1 MGKAA
6 IHRDNLVDTAVRLFR
21 ERGYSGTGLQEILNQ
36 SGAPK
41 GSLYY
46 YFPEGKEALAEAA
59 VRKAGDSMY
68 DSMAQLLV
76 EHSDVS
82 GFLKAYGDLL
92 GGWMEVSGF
101 KDGAPITTTVLE
113 TTPASERIATAAKQV
128 YERWLSLLTPLYKTS
143 GLSAAKAR
151 SRAEL
156 TIAAFEGALV
166 LARVNTSKKP
176 LISVAKQLAELA

>member
-6 IHRDNLVDTAVRLFR
+6 KHRDNLVDTAVRLFR

-46 YFPEGKEALAEAA
+46 YFPQGKEALAEAA
-59 VRKAGDSMY
+59 VYKAGASMY
-68 DSMAQLLV
+68 DSMAELLI
-76 EHSDVS
+76 EHGEVS
-82 GFLKAYGDLL
+82 RFVKAYGDLL
-92 GGWMEVSGF
+92 ARWMENSDF

-113 TTPASERIATAAKQV
+113 TTPASKRIADAAKEV
-128 YERWLSLLTPLYKTS
+128 YERWLSLLTPLYKAS
-143 GLSAAKAR
+143 GLTTPKAR
-151 SRAEL
+151 ARAEL

-166 LARVNTSKKP
+166 LARVNASKKP
-176 LISVAKQLAELA
+176 IISVAKQLAELV